1 MACGWSGSGGAGVG
15 RGAGGWVE
23 RGVIFVDSDE
33 PEGMWMDGSLK
44 RLIERRKELLRDNVP
59 VKVMKPVFVF
69 DMKALA
75 KEEVE
80 REGNVEGRA
89 LCRLG

>member
-1 MACGWSGSGGAGVG
+1 MACGWSESGWEGAGTG
-15 RGAGGWVE
+15 SCGWVE

-44 RLIERRKELLRDNVP
+44 RLIERRKELLRDNV
-59 VKVMKPVFVF
+59 KVMKPVFVF

-75 KEEVE
+75 KEGVE

>member
-1 MACGWSGSGGAGVG
+1 M
-15 RGAGGWVE
+15 
-23 RGVIFVDSDE
+23 IFVDSDE
-33 PEGMWMDGSLK
+33 PEGTWMDGSLK
-44 RLIERRKELLRDNVP
+44 RLIERRKELLKND

-69 DMKALA
+69 DMKTLA